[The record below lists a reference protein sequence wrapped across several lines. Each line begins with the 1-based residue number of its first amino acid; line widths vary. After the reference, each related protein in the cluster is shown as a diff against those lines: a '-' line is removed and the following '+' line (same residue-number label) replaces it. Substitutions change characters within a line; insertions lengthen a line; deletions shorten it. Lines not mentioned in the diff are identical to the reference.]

1 MSQPVSGQAA
11 PGRPGPQAP
20 AASGPGRRAPEPV
33 PSPWSPSVRS
43 AVYLPPDA
51 PSRPGAWHLPQVRA
65 QALHALIEDVAGW
78 PRTIHGLFVLLLGMA
93 GAGTLVLA
101 TSGVAQG
108 ALFWLLLATAS
119 VALLAWAL
127 WGLWLERSGWR
138 AIAAAGRWHAAYVR
152 GTGASGHVTTPSARD
167 VFTAAMVVRIAVA
180 LGLLA
185 GAGWT
190 LAYAAQETDARP
202 GHPGAYLA
210 LAAVLAIGSLAV
222 LAGLVA
228 MLVALRRRPS
238 AEARARAQGQ
248 DRTQAQHQGQ
258 PQVSEDYAGA
268 PRQDP
273 AVTFGPPGQP
283 PSPTTHHP
291 VPPAQEAPPARP
303 DVPGRPG
310 APTVPA
316 QPSPPVGGAHVPG
329 VPASSAGPV
338 APPQPPAASMGATQ
352 GASAYTPDAPA
363 GEGEELEQTRLA
375 ARLGPVPSESRT
387 REPGGVA
394 VVLPDGRHLPGEAT
408 TLIGR
413 DPRAREG
420 EQVEA
425 LLRVADQSVSKTH
438 VQMRISGGRV
448 SITDRASTN
457 GTELVG
463 PDGTRVELEPWRETA
478 VPVGSTVRMGST
490 EILVMLPEDVS

>member
-1 MSQPVSGQAA
+1 M
-11 PGRPGPQAP
+11 
-20 AASGPGRRAPEPV
+20 
-33 PSPWSPSVRS
+33 RS

-78 PRTIHGLFVLLLGMA
+78 PRNIHGLFVLLLGMA
-93 GAGTLVLA
+93 GASTLVLA
-101 TSGVAQG
+101 TSGMAQG
-108 ALFWLLLATAS
+108 VLFWLLVATAS
-119 VALLAWAL
+119 VALLAWVL

-152 GTGASGHVTTPSARD
+152 GTGASGHVTTPSVRD
-167 VFTAAMVVRIAVA
+167 VFTTAMVVRIAVA

-185 GAGWT
+185 GAAWT
-190 LAYAAQETDARP
+190 LASAAPETGARS

-210 LAAVLAIGSLAV
+210 LAAVLVVGSLAV

-248 DRTQAQHQGQ
+248 DRTHAAYPGQ
-258 PQVSEDYAGA
+258 PQVSADGTGA
-268 PRQDP
+268 PQP
-273 AVTFGPPGQP
+273 GHAVTFGPPGQTP
-283 PSPTTHHP
+283 LPSAHHP
-291 VPPAQEAPPARP
+291 GPPAQQVPPAAQDGPGAPAGPGQPAPPSGWAQEPGPPAPPARP
-303 DVPGRPG
+303 
-310 APTVPA
+310 A
-316 QPSPPVGGAHVPG
+316 
-329 VPASSAGPV
+329 
-338 APPQPPAASMGATQ
+338 APPQRPAGVTGAAQ
-352 GASAYTPDAPA
+352 GTGYAPEAPA
-363 GEGEELEQTRLA
+363 GDGEELERTRLA

-408 TLIGR
+408 ALIGR

-448 SITDRASTN
+448 SVTDRASTN
-457 GTELVG
+457 GTVLVG

-478 VPVGSTVRMGST
+478 VRVGSTVRMGST